1 MIKSIELL
9 CNGDSDFC
17 KDKFKEYLETQV
29 LKGSGETDNALR
41 KFYKNVLQKV
51 SEDHSAAYSS
61 SNLVDIKD
69 KL

>member
-1 MIKSIELL
+1 MVKSIELL

-17 KDKFKEYLETQV
+17 KEKFKEYLETQV
-29 LKGSGETDNALR
+29 LHPDSDISLR

-51 SEDHSAAYSS
+51 SEDHSAVYSS
-61 SNLVDIKD
+61 SNLTEIKD